1 MIFNLQPRVFIRF
14 LIASYLII
22 MLLVAGAF
30 GLFFYFEKKI
40 QTAFDAYIVSTT
52 NQNHIET
59 LMSGAT
65 QRSVLMTKMVHAKD
79 IFRVDELHMKML
91 EQEQR
96 IIKSLMALR
105 SELHKQSTAQKL
117 NQVAEVMTQT
127 RSVQES
133 VFQQLMQGS
142 REQAFDT
149 LVEKVLPAQ
158 DQVYSRVTELK
169 QIFARQ
175 ALAAQTDFSDQVS
188 AFRQMS
194 LLTALPTLV
203 VLILVGGLSVVRIR
217 RYAQAREELL
227 ATLEQRVEARTH
239 ELMLDRNLMQ
249 NLNEAIGIFDQ
260 AGHLQISNKPLTR
273 IRQSLPLQDLQ
284 SVWEMLK
291 KGFGGLDVAQV
302 QEALRMHHK
311 WRGEAALSTGAQGY
325 YMIDMAQLDDPS
337 LPQPYFSLILTEI
350 TELKQIQNQ
359 LTLTAKYDA
368 ITQLPNRH
376 HFNHQIEHRIHESP
390 DEPFHLFYLDLN
402 DFKWVND
409 HLGHAA
415 GDAFLQAVG
424 QAFKRHLSGEAF
436 IARIGGDEFAVIV
449 PGSLS
454 KDRLCQLAEQFLATI
469 AAINLEQNT
478 GHDVGCS
485 IGVSHFPEHGQ
496 TPEAL
501 LKKADYAMY
510 FAKSSDDARH
520 CAVFDESME
529 AALQHQSEL
538 EVNLHDAVKSQA
550 FTLHYQA
557 QFKLSD
563 LSLSGAEA
571 LIRWP
576 SEEGM
581 VSPAEFIPMAEK
593 FGLIDRIGEF
603 VLEAASTQLQAWQK
617 TPLALPKMAINTS
630 CSQLLSPNFHEQ
642 VMAVLAH
649 HRLQPAQLDIEVTE
663 SVMMRNIEHHSFD
676 NETTSLQQ
684 LQSAGV
690 EISIDD
696 FGTGYSSLAYIKHLN
711 IDRIKIDKRFVEDL
725 DQNPESRSIV
735 GAIITM
741 GHSLGLR
748 VLAEGIETQSQ
759 LDQLRQLG
767 CDEGQGFFLSRPV
780 AAETFAA
787 QHLQS
792 QDKEA

>member
-1 MIFNLQPRVFIRF
+1 MIYSLQPRVFIRF
-14 LIASYLII
+14 LIASYLLI
-22 MLLVAGAF
+22 MLLVAGTF

-59 LMSGAT
+59 LISGAT
-65 QRSVLMTKMVHAKD
+65 QRSVLMTKMVHSRD
-79 IFRVDELHMKML
+79 IFRVDQLHLQML
-91 EQEQR
+91 EQEQG
-96 IIKSLMALR
+96 IIQGLVALR
-105 SELHKQSTAQKL
+105 SAPHSYPTAQKIGK
-117 NQVAEVMTQT
+117 VADVMTQT
-127 RSVQES
+127 RYVQES
-133 VFQQLMQGS
+133 VFEQMMEG
-142 REQAFDT
+142 RHEQAFDT
-149 LVEKVLPAQ
+149 LVEKALPAQ
-158 DQVYSRVTELK
+158 DRVFARLIELK
-169 QIFARQ
+169 TMFGRQ
-175 ALAAQTDFSDQVS
+175 ADAAQNDFSDQVS
-188 AFRQMS
+188 AFRKMS
-194 LLTALPTLV
+194 MITALPTLM
-203 VLILVGGLSVVRIR
+203 VLVLVGGLSVVRIR

-227 ATLEQRVEARTH
+227 ATLEQRVEERTH

-249 NLNEAIGIFDQ
+249 NLNEAIGIFD
-260 AGHLQISNKPLTR
+260 AEGRLQISNKPLTQ
-273 IRQSLPLQDLQ
+273 IRQSLPQDAPD
-284 SVWEMLK
+284 SVWEMLQQ
-291 KGFGGLDVAQV
+291 GFGELDVSNVRQS
-302 QEALRMHHK
+302 LRTHCK
-311 WRGEAALSTGAQGY
+311 WRGEAALNAGTKGY
-325 YMIDMAQLDDPS
+325 YMIDMARLDDPS
-337 LPQPYFSLILTEI
+337 LPQEYYSLILTDI

-376 HFNHQIEHRIHESP
+376 HFNHQIEHRIHEQP

-424 QAFKRHLSGEAF
+424 QAFKQHLSGEAF

-449 PGSLS
+449 PGSL
-454 KDRLCQLAEQFLATI
+454 KREALYRLAERFLETM

-485 IGVSHFPEHGQ
+485 IGVSHYPQHGQ

-501 LKKADYAMY
+501 LTKADYAMY
-510 FAKSSDDARH
+510 HAKSSEDTGY
-520 CAVFDESME
+520 CAVFDEDMAST
-529 AALQHQSEL
+529 LQRQSEL
-538 EVNLHDAVKSQA
+538 EVNLHQAVKDQV
-550 FTLHYQA
+550 FTVHYQA
-557 QFKLSD
+557 QFHLHD

-576 SEEGM
+576 TDEGM

-593 FGLIDRIGEF
+593 FGLIDRIGQF
-603 VLEAASTQLQAWQK
+603 VLETASSQLQAWQK
-617 TPLALPKMAINTS
+617 TACVLPKMAINAS
-630 CSQLLSPNFHEQ
+630 CSQLLSSNFFEQ
-642 VMAVLAH
+642 VTAALETHA
-649 HRLQPAQLDIEVTE
+649 LQPSQLDIEVTE

-676 NETTSLQQ
+676 EEATSLQL
-684 LQSAGV
+684 LQGAGV

-711 IDRIKIDKRFVEDL
+711 IDRIKIDKRFVEDI

-748 VLAEGIETQSQ
+748 VLAEGIETQTQ
-759 LDQLRQLG
+759 LDWLRDLG

-780 AAETFAA
+780 AAETFAE
-787 QHLQS
+787 QHLS
-792 QDKEA
+792 V